1 MDETTQGNQ
10 TLNWKDLSVLEFP
23 KWYNEVVEKEK
34 FSGIKNRILGK
45 RTRYEDYLIAQ
56 LRSSYMDLE
65 GDLRT
70 LIPEYSGM
78 TNDEEKRNADEIGK
92 YILNLLKAAKG
103 ILESQRLGKRQ
114 MLIASSLLYEVEECV
129 VWITPPA
136 LAFAQIPALRSRVDR
151 AESKEDKGKYEL
163 MLDECEKI
171 LEEHKENFNG
181 IGRPKMEYYRS
192 RIEEIIRFAN
202 AETLKEKINTG
213 LQIERLR
220 TLRYWGFALLS
231 ILIFIFPIIN
241 DPVAWKEFPI
251 AIIGQQPFT
260 SWAIAISF
268 AVIGGIG
275 GFLSGLLQ
283 VRGSKTDL
291 GDYEISVLLF
301 QLRPILGAFAA
312 LVLVTLMSWRI
323 LADIVVSS
331 SGSYILVAFI
341 SGFSERYF
349 INLLKLNTEENSQ
362 DTAVESMEEAEPKSN
377 GSNKS

>member
-1 MDETTQGNQ
+1 
-10 TLNWKDLSVLEFP
+10 
-23 KWYNEVVEKEK
+23 
-34 FSGIKNRILGK
+34 
-45 RTRYEDYLIAQ
+45 
-56 LRSSYMDLE
+56 
-65 GDLRT
+65 
-70 LIPEYSGM
+70 M
-78 TNDEEKRNADEIGK
+78 TNDEDKRNADEIGK

-103 ILESQRLGKRQ
+103 ILESQKLRKRQ

-231 ILIFIFPIIN
+231 FLILIFPIIN
-241 DPVAWKEFPI
+241 NPEGWIDFPKKY
-251 AIIGQQPFT
+251 IIGPQPFA
-260 SWAIAISF
+260 SWATAISL
-268 AVIGGIG
+268 AIIGGIG

-312 LVLVTLMSWRI
+312 LILVTLMSWKI
-323 LADIVVSS
+323 LEGVLVQSP
-331 SGSYILVAFI
+331 GSYILVAFI

-349 INLLKLNTEENSQ
+349 INLLKLNSEELSP
-362 DTAVESMEEAEPKSN
+362 DAAAKSMEEVESKPN
-377 GSNKS
+377 GSK

>member
-1 MDETTQGNQ
+1 MNETTEDVQSVH
-10 TLNWKDLSVLEFP
+10 WKDFSVLEFP
-23 KWYNEVVEKEK
+23 KWYNEPVKDDK
-34 FSGIKNRILGK
+34 FGGIRNRILGK

-70 LIPEYSGM
+70 LIPEYSGV
-78 TNDEEKRNADEIGK
+78 TNEEEKRNADEIGK
-92 YILNLLKAAKG
+92 YILNLLKATKG
-103 ILESQRLGKRQ
+103 ILEAQKLGKRQ
-114 MLIASSLLYEVEECV
+114 MLIASSLLYEVEECI
-129 VWITPPA
+129 VWITPSA
-136 LAFAQIPALRSRVDR
+136 LAFAQIPALRSRVSK

-171 LEEHKENFNG
+171 LDEHKEDFNG
-181 IGRPKMEYYRS
+181 ISRPKMEYYRS
-192 RIEEIIRFAN
+192 RIEEIIRFSN

-231 ILIFIFPIIN
+231 ILILIFPIIN
-241 DPVAWKEFPI
+241 DPTAWGKFPT
-251 AIIGQQPFT
+251 AIIGQQPFA
-260 SWAIAISF
+260 SWAIALSF

-312 LVLVTLMSWRI
+312 LILVTLMSWKV
-323 LADIVVSS
+323 LADIIVSS
-331 SGSYILVAFI
+331 SGSYILVAFV

-349 INLLKLNTEENSQ
+349 INILKLNREENSP
-362 DTAVESMEEAEPKSN
+362 DTVAKSMEAAESKPKGN
-377 GSNKS
+377 